1 MKVTVAKYYT
11 PSGRCIQKVNY
22 DRDENGKRTEKAAQQ
37 QFSTNNGRPVV
48 DGDGVHPD
56 STLTDEYYPEFVEAM
71 GAKGLDLQFAATLL
85 DEMAI
90 EEPKSFTLSDSQ
102 WGKFKDFLKAN
113 DFTFESLGER
123 RLRNWVKQLLNWTI

>member
-1 MKVTVAKYYT
+1 M
-11 PSGRCIQKVNY
+11 
-22 DRDENGKRTEKAAQQ
+22 RTANEQKAAQ

-85 DEMAI
+85 DEMAMRAQVFY
-90 EEPKSFTLSDSQ
+90 S
-102 WGKFKDFLKAN
+102 
-113 DFTFESLGER
+113 
-123 RLRNWVKQLLNWTI
+123 